1 MEEYIDRHLKRDS
14 KSVTLNKRWKM
25 ETLDRK
31 R

>member
-1 MEEYIDRHLKRDS
+1 MEEYLDSHLKRDS